1 MKLMKYETPSMETVS
16 LENENIICASG
27 EGFQIGNNAGTQPL
41 GGVEASELE

>member
-27 EGFQIGNNAGTQPL
+27 EDFTLNSNDNMGYVDAG
-41 GGVEASELE
+41 SLE